1 MVTNVANILE
11 KLKKISG
18 AIAAF
23 RASNP
28 ATVRSLTFIAAIGLC
43 IAIYTAID
51 PFDALNRRESKLL
64 GLADARATSIL
75 EAQLRSRDEA
85 IARSDKRIHEQQRV
99 IDNLLEGNALLQEAL
114 VEAKARDRKH
124 EGDIARLKQARDR
137 KAEQIDGMDLRELS
151 DELENLGY

>member
-1 MVTNVANILE
+1 MVTNIANILK

-18 AIAAF
+18 VIAAF
-23 RASNP
+23 RTSNP
-28 ATVRSLTFIAAIGLC
+28 ATARSLTFIAAIGFC

-51 PFDALNRRESKLL
+51 PLDALNRRESKLL

-75 EAQLRSRDEA
+75 EAQLRSRDKA
-85 IARSDKRIHEQQRV
+85 IARSDKRIHEQQR
-99 IDNLLEGNALLQEAL
+99 IITDLLEGNALLQEAL
-114 VEAKARDRKH
+114 IEAKTRDRKH

-151 DELENLGY
+151 NELENLGY